1 VLRKFTETGPV
12 ALADARPQWER
23 RELEVRPTTPVCSPH
38 SITQRRGGPQDL
50 RRTAHSMKGS
60 SGYLKASELIS
71 RSIALMS
78 AAEAAMAG
86 DDSDVPDALAAWEEE
101 LQAVIS
107 HVEGLL

>member
-1 VLRKFTETGPV
+1 
-12 ALADARPQWER
+12 
-23 RELEVRPTTPVCSPH
+23 
-38 SITQRRGGPQDL
+38 
-50 RRTAHSMKGS
+50 MKGS